1 MAAANRANVF
11 TASQKVI
18 KKHYTSVGADK
29 RNIVEQL
36 VFAAILENAPRKVAD
51 ECFEVM
57 QKEYIDWNE
66 IRVTSVAELSE
77 MFAKHPAPEAAAS
90 RVKTLLQNIFESVYG
105 YDLEG
110 MKKGNQGKAVAQIEK
125 YGATPF
131 VVGYVTQHGLGGH
144 AIPVD
149 SALVNLMFVLGAVSD
164 KEMDKL
170 AVPGIE
176 RAIPKTKGVEY
187 SDMIHELAV
196 DFQGAPFSKKVR
208 DLLLEISPDAKSRFP
223 KRVSEEPAAESAAKS
238 ETTKK
243 SSSKKASTKK
253 ATSKKEGPAE
263 TPKATPKKKTTKKS
277 TTKAATKKTTTTKKS
292 STRITKKK
300 PK

>member
-18 KKHYTSVGADK
+18 KKHYSSAGADK

-66 IRVTSVAELSE
+66 IRVTSIAELSE
-77 MFAKHPAPEAAAS
+77 MFTKHPAPEAASS

-149 SALVNLMFVLGAVSD
+149 SALVNLMFVLGALSD

-187 SDMIHELAV
+187 ADMIHELAV
-196 DFQGAPFSKKVR
+196 DFQGAPFSKKIR
-208 DLLLEISPDAKSRFP
+208 DLLLEISPDAKTRFP
-223 KRVSEEPAAESAAKS
+223 KRVAEEPASESKEDVAKKEAA
-238 ETTKK
+238 
-243 SSSKKASTKK
+243 TKK
-253 ATSKKEGPAE
+253 ATTKKGAAKKEEPAE
-263 TPKATPKKKTTKKS
+263 ADAPKKTTKKS
-277 TTKAATKKTTTTKKS
+277 TTKAAAKKTTTTKKS

>member
-18 KKHYTSVGADK
+18 KKHYTSAGADK

-36 VFAAILENAPRKVAD
+36 IFAAILENAPRKVAD

-66 IRVTSVAELSE
+66 IRVTSIAELSE
-77 MFAKHPAPEAAAS
+77 MFAKHPAPEAASS

-149 SALVNLMFVLGAVSD
+149 NALVNLMFVLGTVSD

-187 SDMIHELAV
+187 ADMIHELAV
-196 DFQGAPFSKKVR
+196 DFQAAPFSKKVR
-208 DLLLEISPDAKSRFP
+208 DLLLEISPDAKTRFP
-223 KRVSEEPAAESAAKS
+223 KRVAEPSAAVA
-238 ETTKK
+238 EPQADTAKK
-243 SSSKKASTKK
+243 GSSAK
-253 ATSKKEGPAE
+253 
-263 TPKATPKKKTTKKS
+263 KATPKKATAKKEEPAEEAAPKKKATKKS
-277 TTKAATKKTTTTKKS
+277 TAKAAPKKTTTTKKA

>member
-11 TASQKVI
+11 SASQKVI
-18 KKHYTSVGADK
+18 KKHYTSAGADK
-29 RNIVEQL
+29 RNVVEQL

-66 IRVTSVAELSE
+66 IRVTSVAELAE
-77 MFAKHPAPEAAAS
+77 MFAKHPAPEAAAT

-149 SALVNLMFVLGAVSD
+149 SALVNLMFVLGAITD

-170 AVPGIE
+170 AVPGVE

-223 KRVSEEPAAESAAKS
+223 KRVTEEPAAAEAD
-238 ETTKK
+238 E
-243 SSSKKASTKK
+243 KKASTKK
-253 ATSKKEGPAE
+253 TSTKKTAAKKDEPADDESKKKG
-263 TPKATPKKKTTKKS
+263 TTKKTTKKA
-277 TTKAATKKTTTTKKS
+277 TTKAAPKKTATAKKSS